1 MKKTISIFL
10 LLVFALVL
18 SACKFESETTY
29 LECFTKDEPYQLG
42 EVFELEI
49 NSSSDYTITA
59 LDDVLKVE
67 NNKITTLKEG
77 TGKLSI
83 DNGDHQIEVEITV
96 VYTYPSDEVSLE
108 YVYLG
113 IYNYGNVNNSMLDN
127 FKYRFFLDGETKVY
141 TMKKVGNYELQ
152 NQLEEGK
159 IYHLTIE
166 NEQITDLKKLDDLV
180 PFSKPKQST
189 VVEGAVESIDK
200 YQISINAKSYKLLE
214 NTKQYKINKTAGS
227 ALVSEESVNV
237 GDNVVITL
245 TENGNCGNIYKE
257 KATKQLEL
265 AVTPTPGERTLTN
278 FFKTAFSAVGHALY
292 VYGGNWDFQDIG
304 SSNYARSI
312 GVSDAWVEF
321 FYEQDEYYNYKN
333 TNAATSYY
341 PFGAYNEYYYAGVDC
356 SGFVGWVMYNV
367 LNTESGNEG
376 FVMGSNKMAKT
387 FAETYKLGTFTKDYT
402 ANVAGAKTFKV
413 GDIVSCTG
421 HIWICLGACSD
432 GSLVIIHSTPSAS
445 KAGVSG
451 GGAQLGAIGNS
462 ESCEAYLLADAYN
475 KKYFKDWADRYP
487 TSLKSYSTYL
497 AQGNTNNGKFSWYL
511 NENGVEDPDGLSEK
525 TPAEILKIIFGE

>member
-1 MKKTISIFL
+1 MKKILVLFILIASIF
-10 LLVFALVL
+10 VFA
-18 SACKFESETTY
+18 ACNIEVDESHLYVNSPDEVELNKEFEVDVDASE
-29 LECFTKDEPYQLG
+29 
-42 EVFELEI
+42 
-49 NSSSDYTITA
+49 DYKITA
-59 LDDVLKVE
+59 LDDVFKVDGK
-67 NNKITTLKEG
+67 KITSLKEG
-77 TGKLSI
+77 TGKLLFETSE
-83 DNGDHQIEVEITV
+83 HSLEVEITV
-96 VYTYPSDEVSLE
+96 VYHFPQDSLKDE

-113 IYNYGNVNNSMLDN
+113 ILNYGTVKNTDLDN
-127 FKYRFFLDGETKVY
+127 FQYRFSSNGETSTYK
-141 TMKKVGNYELQ
+141 MKKVGNYELQ

-159 IYHLTIE
+159 IYFLTIE
-166 NEQITDLKKLDDLV
+166 NEEITDLKKLDDLV

-189 VVEGAVESIDK
+189 VVEGTVESIDK
-200 YQISINAKSYKLLE
+200 YQISINSKSYKLLE
-214 NTKQYKINKTAGS
+214 NTKQYKITKSAGS
-227 ALVSEESVNV
+227 ARVSEEIINV

-245 TENGNCGNIYKE
+245 TENGNCENIYKE

-278 FFKTAFSAVGHALY
+278 FFKIAFSAVGHALY
-292 VYGGNWDFQDIG
+292 VYGGNWDFQDVG

-312 GVSDAWVEF
+312 GVSDSWVEF

-333 TNAATSYY
+333 TSAATSYY

-387 FAETYKLGTFTKDYT
+387 FAETYKLGTYTKDYQAT
-402 ANVAGAKTFKV
+402 IDGAKTFKV

-432 GSLVIIHSTPSAS
+432 GSLVILHSTPSTS
-445 KAGVSG
+445 KAGIAG

-462 ESCEAYLLADAYN
+462 ESCEAFKLADAYN

-525 TPAEILKIIFGE
+525 TPAEILKVIFGE